1 MIKFTVFPHLRQN
14 PDEKANPYI
23 QNFISSLNR
32 KGEAAVINPPHKNPL
47 LSILPVRRW
56 GDAFIF
62 NWPENIPDVKYGILQ
77 ATVALCF
84 ILVLK
89 FSGKKIVWVLHNK
102 KPHAN
107 GHTKMKKFL
116 ISFIARKA
124 DLILTHATEGVEM
137 IRGQYPSAAC
147 KTHFLHHPTVNRL
160 PVAPPA
166 YSTIMYD
173 LLIWGSISR
182 YKGVL
187 EYVSFLRKHP
197 EDNLKV
203 CIVGRCSSPALLDEL
218 KQTAPSGVSIIP
230 DGLSFEELGKYITR
244 SRFVLAPYCP
254 ESILS
259 SGILM
264 DSLSFGAKVIGPE
277 VGSFKDYAHEPRLK
291 VYTFRQLEDIAGIVS
306 RHKEEQV
313 SLEDYRLFLEEN
325 NWQNF
330 GDKVI
335 KLVNEIL

>member
-14 PDEKANPYI
+14 PDERANPYI

-77 ATVALCF
+77 ATVAVCF

-116 ISFIARKA
+116 ISFIVRKA

-166 YSTIMYD
+166 DSTIMYD
-173 LLIWGSISR
+173 LLIWG
-182 YKGVL
+182 
-187 EYVSFLRKHP
+187 
-197 EDNLKV
+197 
-203 CIVGRCSSPALLDEL
+203 
-218 KQTAPSGVSIIP
+218 
-230 DGLSFEELGKYITR
+230 
-244 SRFVLAPYCP
+244 
-254 ESILS
+254 
-259 SGILM
+259 
-264 DSLSFGAKVIGPE
+264 
-277 VGSFKDYAHEPRLK
+277 
-291 VYTFRQLEDIAGIVS
+291 
-306 RHKEEQV
+306 
-313 SLEDYRLFLEEN
+313 
-325 NWQNF
+325 
-330 GDKVI
+330 
-335 KLVNEIL
+335 

>member
-14 PDEKANPYI
+14 PDERANPYI

-56 GDAFIF
+56 GDVFIF
-62 NWPENIPDVKYGILQ
+62 NWPESIPDVKYGMLQ
-77 ATVALCF
+77 ATVAVCF
-84 ILVLK
+84 ILILK
-89 FSGKKIVWVLHNK
+89 LSGKKIIWVLHNK
-102 KPHAN
+102 KPHAD

-116 ISFIARKA
+116 TSFIARKA
-124 DLILTHATEGVEM
+124 DLIFTHATEGVEM
-137 IRGQYPSAAC
+137 IRSQYPSAAR

-160 PVAPPA
+160 PMASSA
-166 YSTIMYD
+166 DSTIAYD

-187 EYVSFLRKHP
+187 EFVSFLREHP
-197 EDNLKV
+197 EVHVRV
-203 CIVGRCSSPALLDEL
+203 CIVGRCPSSSLLDEL
-218 KQTAPSGVSIIP
+218 KQAAPSGVSIIP
-230 DGLSFEELGKYITR
+230 ESLSFEELGKYIAR
-244 SRFVLAPYCP
+244 SHFVLAPYCP
-254 ESILS
+254 DSILS

-277 VGSFKDYAHEPRLK
+277 VGSFKDYAREPRLK
-291 VYTFRQLEDIAGIVS
+291 VYTFRQLEDIAAIVS
-306 RHKEEQV
+306 RHKEEAA
-313 SLEDYRLFLEEN
+313 SLEDYRHFLEEN

-330 GDKVI
+330 GNKVI
-335 KLVNEIL
+335 ELVKEIM